1 MRTAISIF
9 DVGPSHVS
17 PFIKGRSMWLI
28 GSGVKSLV
36 EFEVKFYTDQDKA
49 SKTGTLDLCQK
60 HLN

>member
-1 MRTAISIF
+1 M
-9 DVGPSHVS
+9 S
-17 PFIKGRSMWLI
+17 PFIKCRSMWLI

-49 SKTGTLDLCQK
+49 CKTETLDLCQK